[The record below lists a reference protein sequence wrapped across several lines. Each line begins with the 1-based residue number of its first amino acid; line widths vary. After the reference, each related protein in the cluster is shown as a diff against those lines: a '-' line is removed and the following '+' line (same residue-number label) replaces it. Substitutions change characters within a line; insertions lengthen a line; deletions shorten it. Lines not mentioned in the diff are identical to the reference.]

1 MNADTLEHAD
11 MSEDLTRDART
22 PALLA
27 PFEIVGRATLTGFG
41 YAGAV
46 MLLLLDAGR
55 RSLWPFGRDNGVEG
69 GFTRVVFHQ
78 MAWMLAMGMPL
89 VGMVHVAMG
98 SFLSLQAY
106 YGSTFVDGTGA
117 VVGVGLLRNLG
128 GLMAGLTF
136 AGLLAARV
144 IPELKAVASPL
155 SAGNPDFDPGALAAP
170 RIQAAA
176 VACVLLSLWGVAVGT
191 VVGWQASQS
200 MMGLSTETY
209 FLMMGRMMWY
219 RDIIGLV
226 CKCLVFGSV
235 SAAICCHEGLAR
247 GRDDASDAERGP
259 SGRGAS
265 HGTLASPLPLT
276 TPVFRAACLS
286 LAAVLVLN
294 SSWFIL
300 VYHAVPFYGP
310 TLLPPPGP

>member
-1 MNADTLEHAD
+1 
-11 MSEDLTRDART
+11 MSELSRESPT
-22 PALLA
+22 PVWLA
-27 PFEIVGRATLTGFG
+27 PFAIVGRGTIAAFD

-46 MLLLLDAGR
+46 ALLLLDTGR
-55 RSLWPFGRDNGVEG
+55 RSLWPFGRDNRLEG
-69 GFTRVVFHQ
+69 GFTKVVFHQ
-78 MAWMLAMGMPL
+78 TAWMLAMGMPL

-136 AGLLAARV
+136 AGILAVRM
-144 IPELKAVASPL
+144 IPEMKAAVAQFSE
-155 SAGNPDFDPGALAAP
+155 GNPGFDPGALTAP

-176 VACVLLSLWGVAVGT
+176 IACVMLSLWGVAVGT

-200 MMGLSTETY
+200 MMGLSTETF
-209 FLMMGRMMWY
+209 FLMMERMMWF
-219 RDIIGLV
+219 RDIVGLV
-226 CKCLVFGSV
+226 LKCIFFGAV
-235 SAAICCHEGLAR
+235 SAAICCHEGLAQ
-247 GRDDASDAERGP
+247 ERGGAVEP
-259 SGRGAS
+259 GREPVDRDAAARDL
-265 HGTLASPLPLT
+265 TPPLA
-276 TPVFRAACLS
+276 TPIFRAACLS
-286 LAAVLVLN
+286 LAAVLALN